1 MDPKTFPRPLVFEI
15 FKNSEKEEKSR
26 GGLFERKGGR
36 KNERTKERNRRTV
49 EL

>member
-26 GGLFERKGGR
+26 GGCSREKGEERTNERK
-36 KNERTKERNRRTV
+36 KKV
-49 EL
+49 FC